1 MSTPSRQQEEENAAI
16 EALLN
21 AVGTC
26 PTSKGGLKRR
36 GGGDTRGQKRTID
49 AIGPVESKETSGDVQ
64 QSSTASAAP
73 TPLPFAIGTAPKKGV
88 TKQPT
93 RTSIASGVLADKTA
107 GFVNATR
114 DLAGA
119 VVADNLFAAAGVTT
133 VSIINP
139 SAAGQALALLRTGVG
154 GLLGCVTPTLIT
166 AVIVGFGLMKLV
178 GPYISFSDILTG
190 ASTALDKLK
199 MISDRIGNFLK
210 TRENMY
216 KEEKQK
222 ELMKTLESLHR
233 EFVQRI
239 KDIKNDKA
247 STEEAEEA
255 TLLTLTEQVQK
266 TTDTPMETTTDT
278 PMKTSGGFDPAKPS
292 GQSGGRK
299 TKKRSMKKF
308 KKTRR
313 GIRKPLFRY

>member
-1 MSTPSRQQEEENAAI
+1 M
-16 EALLN
+16 
-21 AVGTC
+21 
-26 PTSKGGLKRR
+26 
-36 GGGDTRGQKRTID
+36 
-49 AIGPVESKETSGDVQ
+49 
-64 QSSTASAAP
+64 
-73 TPLPFAIGTAPKKGV
+73 
-88 TKQPT
+88 
-93 RTSIASGVLADKTA
+93 LADKTA
-107 GFVNATR
+107 GFVDATR

-178 GPYISFSDILTG
+178 GPYISFSDIQTG
-190 ASTALDKLK
+190 TSSALDKLK
-199 MISDRIGNFLK
+199 MISDRIGNYIK

-222 ELMKTLESLHR
+222 ELMKTLKSLHI

-239 KDIKNDKA
+239 KDIKNNKA

-266 TTDTPMETTTDT
+266 TTNTPMETTTDT
-278 PMKTSGGFDPAKPS
+278 PMQPSVGFNPAPPTEPLKA
-292 GQSGGRK
+292 GRK
-299 TKKRSMKKF
+299 TKKRFTKKF